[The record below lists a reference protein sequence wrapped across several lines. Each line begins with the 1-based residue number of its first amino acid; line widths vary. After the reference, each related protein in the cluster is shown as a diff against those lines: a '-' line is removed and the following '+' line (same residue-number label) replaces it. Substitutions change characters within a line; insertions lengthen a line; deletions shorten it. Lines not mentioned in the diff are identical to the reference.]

1 MRESWSVLRLL
12 EALGLLGM
20 VLGSTSAQGVPW
32 GQYTLVGAVLTPTT
46 TLDGQRVPFEGF
58 RGPSL
63 EVGYEFGEYFNHQLS
78 VLVSSSEGRASAM
91 GNPARLQR
99 DILVGGYHL
108 TLDVLGKRGFTP
120 YLGGGVFYGVNRL
133 QVEISEPYATRT
145 AEVGHYLDVRGV
157 VGLRHTFESGI
168 GLKAQVA
175 YGTGNGFP
183 GLQAGV
189 GVACQF

>member
-1 MRESWSVLRLL
+1 MRESSTMLRLL
-12 EALGLLGM
+12 AALGLLGV
-20 VLGSTSAQGVPW
+20 VLGSTSAQGAPW
-32 GQYTLVGAVLTPTT
+32 GQYTLVGATLTPATK
-46 TLDGQRVPFEGF
+46 LDGQRVPFGGF
-58 RGPSL
+58 RGPTL

-78 VLVSSSEGRASAM
+78 ILVSFSEGRASAA
-91 GNPARLQR
+91 GHPAMLQR
-99 DILVGGYHL
+99 DVLAGGYHL
-108 TLDVLGKRGFTP
+108 TLDMLGKGGFTP

-133 QVEISEPYATRT
+133 QVEVPEPYATRA
-145 AEVGHYLDVRGV
+145 AETGHYLDVRGV